1 MSKAIRRGLILVV
14 SWALFSAAAM
24 AKTSVNN
31 ADNHK
36 HKAGVHHS
44 RFSKLAFWRHHKDG
58 EKNVKSA
65 QTNHPQ
71 PKHTPVKAAQR
82 KTVSSTV
89 AAGKKNRQQNQHPGN
104 KAPAGKASSA
114 SKTKPEEKAQDH
126 TTAALKQ

>member
-1 MSKAIRRGLILVV
+1 MVICTLVIGWGADCACERSVNGSTIPQNREASMSKAIRRGLILVV

-24 AKTSVNN
+24 AKTGMNN
-31 ADNHK
+31 ADHHK

-82 KTVSSTV
+82 KAVSSTV
-89 AAGKKNRQQNQHPGN
+89 AAGKK
-104 KAPAGKASSA
+104 
-114 SKTKPEEKAQDH
+114 
-126 TTAALKQ
+126 